1 MSKIKINLGEVSESR
16 VNDKDIPDSEKD
28 TLSVTFKKPG
38 ENNPGEKL
46 RDAFS
51 WAKDRTSSGT
61 GITITFEDNGGEKK
75 SVYIDGDGA
84 DRIIEVK

>member
-16 VNDKDIPDSEKD
+16 INGKDIPEDQKSRIE
-28 TLSVTFKKPG
+28 LTFKKPG

-46 RDAFS
+46 RELFTTAQSVCDGG
-51 WAKDRTSSGT
+51 SGV
-61 GITITFEDNGGEKK
+61 TITFEFNSGEKE

-84 DRIIEVK
+84 DRIVEVK